1 MIFLFLLFFQW
12 DAHARIIFESG
23 GSSFGNGG
31 HSVQCLLQDQ
41 NTWSSPQSLDL
52 YEGQK
57 LMGYSYP
64 ALRSTEDAQE
74 YALSLARKVDV
85 SVGVSDFVGRRFSK
99 NSTLTGKLR
108 LILERAVFVNG
119 PLKTTDDAKFR
130 ELDSNCKLQQTINF
144 GSQILFHKPLW
155 DQHSY
160 TDQSALLLHEAI
172 YWYLRS
178 QGKETDSRRVRR
190 IVAHLIQGGDLLP
203 VIEEQLEKSNATF
216 LCKSK
221 VVDPFRH
228 SEIYVFAN
236 QDRKLEIRFRRLG
249 NYRMLSQTSGM
260 GPEVRTPFAL
270 DKEPLEFSTALESIS
285 DRNSLVD
292 FQWNPQEQTLS
303 VKGKLEGDL
312 PVEDELSCTL
322 VQP

>member
-1 MIFLFLLFFQW
+1 MIFFFLLLFQW
-12 DAHARIIFESG
+12 EAQARIIFESG

-31 HSVQCLLQDQ
+31 HSVQCWLQEK

-57 LMGYSYP
+57 LSGYTYP
-64 ALRSTEDAQE
+64 VLRSTEEAQE

-85 SVGVSDFVGRRFSK
+85 AVGVSDFVGRRYSK

-108 LILERAVFVNG
+108 LILERAVFVNA

-130 ELDSNCKLQQTINF
+130 ELESNCKLQQTINF

-190 IVAHLIQGGDLLP
+190 IVAHLIQGGNLLP
-203 VIEEQLEKSNATF
+203 VVEEQLEKSSATF

-228 SEIYVFAN
+228 SEIYVFVN
-236 QDRKLEIRFRRLG
+236 QERKLEIRFRRMG
-249 NYRMLSQTSGM
+249 NYRMLSQTVGI
-260 GPEVRTPFAL
+260 GPEVRTELAL
-270 DKEPLEFSTALESIS
+270 DREPLEFSASLESIS
-285 DRNSLVD
+285 DRNSLMA
-292 FQWNPQEQTLS
+292 FQWNPEEQTLS
-303 VKGKLEGDL
+303 VKGRLEGDL
-312 PVEDELSCTL
+312 PIADELSCAQL
-322 VQP
+322 QP

>member
-1 MIFLFLLFFQW
+1 MIFLLLLFFQW
-12 DAHARIIFESG
+12 EAQARVIFEDG

-31 HSVQCLLQDQ
+31 HSVQCWLQDQ
-41 NTWSSPQSLDL
+41 NSWSIPQSLDL
-52 YEGQK
+52 YEGHK

-64 ALRSTEDAQE
+64 ELRSTQEAQE

-85 SVGVSDFVGRRFSK
+85 AVGVSDFTGRRYSK

-108 LILERAVFVNG
+108 LILERAVFIDG
-119 PLKTTDDAKFR
+119 PLKTTNDAKFR

-190 IVAHLIQGGDLLP
+190 IVAHLIQGGSLLP
-203 VIEEQLEKSNATF
+203 VIEEQLEKTNASF

-228 SEIYVFAN
+228 SEIYLFVN
-236 QDRKLEIRFRRLG
+236 EERKLEIRFRRLG
-249 NYRMLSQTSGM
+249 NYRMLSQTAGI
-260 GPEVRTPFAL
+260 GPEVRTAFAL
-270 DKEPLEFSTALESIS
+270 DRETMQFSVSLESIS
-285 DRNSLVD
+285 DRNSLVE
-292 FQWNPQEQTLS
+292 FRWNPQEQTLS

-312 PVEDELSCTL
+312 PIEDELSCAP